1 MHHRAPSKFRRYL
14 DRYSVPYI
22 RPRRGPL
29 CLASSRPCQAAAPRR
44 VFPLDLEMVRLK
56 SRFRKRRCR
65 QVRPRQVRFHPRQ
78 YLLSRNEVA
87 FLRVLVLLVGHRYLI
102 SCKVR
107 LADIINCSDADWK
120 RGHANRIAQ
129 KHVDFVV
136 SCARSSRIV
145 AAIELDDLSHQRPDR
160 RERDQ
165 FVNRLFSQMRVR
177 LIRVPARWEYDRDG
191 IANYFSEAGLNLW
204 DGD

>member
-1 MHHRAPSKFRRYL
+1 
-14 DRYSVPYI
+14 
-22 RPRRGPL
+22 
-29 CLASSRPCQAAAPRR
+29 
-44 VFPLDLEMVRLK
+44 MVRLK
-56 SRFRKRRCR
+56 SRFRKRRRR
-65 QVRPRQVRFHPRQ
+65 QFRPRQVRFHPRQ
-78 YLLSRNEVA
+78 FLLSRNEVA
-87 FLRVLVLLVGHRYLI
+87 FLRVLVSLVGHRYLI

-107 LADIINCSDADWK
+107 LADIITCSDADWK

-136 SCARSSRIV
+136 SCAHSSRIV

-160 RERDQ
+160 RQRDQ

-177 LIRVPARWEYDRDG
+177 LIRVPARWEYDRDE
-191 IANYFSEAGLNLW
+191 IANDFLEAGLNLW